1 MAQRKVRAP
10 SRLDAAGLWELAL
23 KSLTGRA
30 YSNAELRQKLQARAL
45 NIADVDTALLRL
57 KEYGY
62 IDDKRFAE
70 RFAAFRLEDEGLG
83 KRRVSNDLRRRR
95 IAPALAASAVEKI
108 YKEVDETNLIEEYI
122 RRKYRRAPRQGL
134 FHTQKELA
142 SAYRRLVGAGFASGG
157 ILKVLKRFA
166 ANPDLLDDFDPPV
179 ELSGDTE

>member
-45 NIADVDTALLRL
+45 NIADVDTAMLRL

-62 IDDKRFAE
+62 VDDRRFAE
-70 RFAAFRLEDEGLG
+70 RFAATRLEDEGLG

-95 IAPALAASAVEKI
+95 ITPALAASTVEKL
-108 YKEVDETNLIEEYI
+108 YQDVDETALIEDYI
-122 RRKYRRAPRQGL
+122 RRKYRRAPRQAL
-134 FHTQKELA
+134 FHSQKDLA
-142 SAYRRLVGAGFASGG
+142 SAYRRLTRAGFGSAG

-166 ANPDLLDDFDPPV
+166 ANPELLDDFDAPLEPQ
-179 ELSGDTE
+179 GDAS